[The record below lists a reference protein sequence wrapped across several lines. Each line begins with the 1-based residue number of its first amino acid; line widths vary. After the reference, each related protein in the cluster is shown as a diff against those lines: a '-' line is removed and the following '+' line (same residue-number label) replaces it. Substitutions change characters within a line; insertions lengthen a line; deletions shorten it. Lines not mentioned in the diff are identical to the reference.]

1 MKGYCITFRSVTYA
15 QQGSVVLRRAGVYG
29 QLQRT
34 PKWMEEQGCGYCI
47 QVRTQDGE
55 AAVAALRRAGTTFR
69 KIYRLGSNGEA
80 GEVLL

>member
-15 QQGSVVLRRAGVYG
+15 QQGSAVLRRAGLYG

-47 QVRTQDGE
+47 HVRTQDG
-55 AAVAALRRAGTTFR
+55 ADAVAALRRAGASFR
-69 KIYRLGSNGEA
+69 KVYHLGSNGEA
-80 GEVLL
+80 GEVVL